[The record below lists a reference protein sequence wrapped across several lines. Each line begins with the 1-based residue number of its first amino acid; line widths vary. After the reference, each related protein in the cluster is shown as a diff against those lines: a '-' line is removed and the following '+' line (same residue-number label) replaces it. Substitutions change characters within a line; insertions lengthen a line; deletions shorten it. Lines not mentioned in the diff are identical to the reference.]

1 MQPATRRHEE
11 LPKAQTSKGFSGNKL
26 ALARPLCPKKLYEQG
41 VSQDTHRKID
51 IGKDPSSPM
60 TIKHLK
66 IDQSQKP
73 GTSDT
78 NAFSKGPTRIGGKF
92 FNRRKSSNMSTS
104 FGNYTVITSKRN
116 YEVLNPDLFSPS
128 NAMHKKNLAQMLKQ
142 KYPPPVTMMLQ
153 PPPADPTAE
162 LRRGYHARKDSQL
175 IEEALS
181 EDSAKASPGA
191 GKPRMLSSEM
201 LPEPGFDDPQATQ
214 RLKIVPGKHDWAQ
227 LGRETLPI
235 RNETLNSPGAGRFE
249 KREEEINLETSQDL
263 EEREQLSLSQSD
275 RRQPDGPG
283 NQVSMNDIPERGALG
298 SEQEVEQS
306 TKAPNSPPNRANH
319 LELRVE
325 PDQSDTERDRVDQ
338 GVTYPT

>member
-1 MQPATRRHEE
+1 
-11 LPKAQTSKGFSGNKL
+11 
-26 ALARPLCPKKLYEQG
+26 
-41 VSQDTHRKID
+41 
-51 IGKDPSSPM
+51 M

-66 IDQSQKP
+66 IDQSSKP
-73 GTSDT
+73 GTSDAT
-78 NAFSKGPTRIGGKF
+78 PFSKGPTRIGGKF

-128 NAMHKKNLAQMLKQ
+128 NTNVMNKKNLAQMLKQ

-153 PPPADPTAE
+153 PPPVDPTGE

-214 RLKIVPGKHDWAQ
+214 RLKADWAQ

-249 KREEEINLETSQDL
+249 GNLETSHDL

-283 NQVSMNDIPERGALG
+283 NQVSMNDIPEREALG
-298 SEQEVEQS
+298 IEQEVEQS
-306 TKAPNSPPNRANH
+306 TKAPKSPPNGANH

-325 PDQSDTERDRVDQ
+325 PDQSDTDRDRVDQ
-338 GVTYPT
+338 GLTQPSPIIGSVLQQHAQ

>member
-1 MQPATRRHEE
+1 M
-11 LPKAQTSKGFSGNKL
+11 
-26 ALARPLCPKKLYEQG
+26 
-41 VSQDTHRKID
+41 
-51 IGKDPSSPM
+51 
-60 TIKHLK
+60 
-66 IDQSQKP
+66 
-73 GTSDT
+73 
-78 NAFSKGPTRIGGKF
+78 GGKF

-153 PPPADPTAE
+153 PPPADPTGDV
-162 LRRGYHARKDSQL
+162 RRGYHARKDSQL

-181 EDSAKASPGA
+181 EDSAKASAGA
-191 GKPRMLSSEM
+191 SKPRMRSSEM
-201 LPEPGFDDPQATQ
+201 LPEPGFDDLHATQ
-214 RLKIVPGKHDWAQ
+214 RLKADWAHNTHQ

-249 KREEEINLETSQDL
+249 GNLETSQDL
-263 EEREQLSLSQSD
+263 EEREQLSLSQSE

-298 SEQEVEQS
+298 LEQAVEQS
-306 TKAPNSPPNRANH
+306 TKAPNSPPNGANH

-325 PDQSDTERDRVDQ
+325 PAQSDTERDRVEPI
-338 GVTYPT
+338 TTEHSPIRP